1 MTEGLESQGSPGFQV
16 DERRRTRRSVFRSQN
31 KGSLSHAPQ
40 EEGRQHMLEV
50 LEENHVLGS
59 SSVCNTDAYPVGV
72 AVLETC
78 LERGFVGESDFCA
91 SVEMSP
97 LVQEWG
103 W

>member
-16 DERRRTRRSVFRSQN
+16 DERRRTREKCIQSQN

-50 LEENHVLGS
+50 LEENHVPGAP

-72 AVLETC
+72 AVWRPVL
-78 LERGFVGESDFCA
+78 RGV
-91 SVEMSP
+91 
-97 LVQEWG
+97 L
-103 W
+103 